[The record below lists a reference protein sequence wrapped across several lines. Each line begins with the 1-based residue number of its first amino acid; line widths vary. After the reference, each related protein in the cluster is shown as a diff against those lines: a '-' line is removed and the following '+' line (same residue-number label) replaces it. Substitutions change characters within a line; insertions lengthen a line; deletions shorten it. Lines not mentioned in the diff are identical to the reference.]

1 MSLMK
6 KIMLFIILGLVGCH
20 APLHSSDCNKTS
32 ALDDCKNV
40 TQPGKPTNAQIS
52 AYAVGIQTA
61 VEVQFPDASQWQ
73 GKSCTIRI
81 AMQRDGSLADAK
93 AETGDKDF
101 CEAALTA
108 VKKAKFPE
116 PPNDEIYQMFKNAPL
131 DFRL

>member
-1 MSLMK
+1 MK
-6 KIMLFIILGLVGCH
+6 KIILFIVLGLAGCH
-20 APLHSSDCNKTS
+20 TPSHTSDCTKAS

-40 TQPGKPTNAQIS
+40 AQSGKPTNAQLS
-52 AYAVGIQTA
+52 AYALGIKTA
-61 VEVQFPDASQWQ
+61 VEAQFPDASQWQ

-81 AMQRDGSLADAK
+81 AMQRNGSLADAK
-93 AETGDKDF
+93 AEAGDEDF

-116 PPNDEIYQMFKNAPL
+116 PPNDEIYQMFKNSPL